1 MTPQLHDL
9 FGEIPV
15 TLEEIEIWID
25 VVPAL
30 SRDSWRRASYAQGW
44 NVAEKIRAWKQTG
57 RWDEIEAARAD
68 QLRAI
73 GVTTSAAH

>member
-1 MTPQLHDL
+1 MTPPLYDL

-30 SRDSWRRASYAQGW
+30 PRDSWRRAHYARGW
-44 NVAEKIRAWKQTG
+44 NVAEKIRAWKAAG
-57 RWDEIEAARAD
+57 RWDEIQAARID
-68 QLRAI
+68 QLRAV
-73 GVTTSAAH
+73 GFTSWPWP

>member
-1 MTPQLHDL
+1 MTPRLYDL

-15 TLEEIEIWID
+15 TLEEIEMWID

-30 SRDSWRRASYAQGW
+30 RRDSWRRASYASGW
-44 NVAEKIRAWKQTG
+44 NVAEKIRDWKATG

-68 QLRAI
+68 QLLAL
-73 GVTTSAAH
+73 GVTTSARR